1 MKALTGGAFIW
12 ILFLSPLFAET
23 ASPVSQGA
31 EPEDLAINWKKD
43 DAFPIVSPGGEYLIF
58 SSDRPGS
65 NEEFNFWYSF
75 NQNAAD
81 RAGGAVWTVP
91 VPLRLP
97 LSGEA
102 SDTMKILHPGG
113 IAEEAGLFSVNS
125 DGFESMSSIVWRN
138 GRPVEIYFTSTA
150 AARGQGFA
158 GLNIYFTRFKDD
170 RWSVPVQLSLSSQF
184 DDRMPSVSVDGEW
197 IVFSSNRPGGFGGD
211 DLYLSHRDPATGK
224 WSIPVNAG
232 PSVNTLHNETSP
244 AWSVDR
250 GTLFFSS
257 DRPGGLGHYDFYLSR
272 LQKGALQP
280 AENLGRPFNSERD
293 DEGISFTEDRM
304 WMYFASDRRTSAS
317 QGGLDLF
324 RIPVPD
330 WIRDPVDV
338 LFAALVMDSS
348 TRLPLGIEAT
358 VKIEW
363 PQGSL
368 VRQSA
373 KFNKDRDQKSPNFEQ
388 SLVSGRE
395 YRVVI
400 SAPGFYPQ
408 ELLLDY
414 RGNVPPGRKDLRTV
428 LLEPIKKTTQEE
440 EGRLIPGR
448 IIDADTDLPL
458 SGTRL
463 RRIQKDSFE
472 SIATDARGAFQI
484 RLKKDEKITLRA
496 DAPAHLSADASVQ
509 ESRDLREIVIRL
521 KGQGDPCQENAP
533 ACIENIRVLFAL
545 GSPEVSPDEKKKLD
559 AIVRILKANPALKI
573 EVRGHTDS
581 TYRGAAADSLNYNM
595 KLSETR
601 ARNVRDLIVKSGID
615 GSRISLK
622 PVAYLEPEEPET
634 SDKAR
639 SRNRRVEFKR
649 LNLEK

>member
-1 MKALTGGAFIW
+1 LTSVAFIW
-12 ILFLSPLFAET
+12 ILCLSPLFAET
-23 ASPVSQGA
+23 ASPVSEGT

-43 DAFPIVSPGGEYLIF
+43 DAYPVVSPDGDYLIF

-65 NEEFNFWYSF
+65 HEEFNFWYSF
-75 NQNAAD
+75 NQNAKD
-81 RAGGAVWTVP
+81 RAGSAVWTVP
-91 VPLRLP
+91 VPFRLP

-113 IAEEAGLFSVNS
+113 IAEEPGLFSVNS
-125 DGFESMSSIVWRN
+125 DGFESMSSIVWRK
-138 GRPVEIYFTSTA
+138 GRPVEVYFTSTA

-158 GLNIYFTRFKDD
+158 GLNIYFTRFQDD
-170 RWSVPVQLSLSSQF
+170 RWSAPVQLSISSQF

-197 IVFSSNRPGGFGGD
+197 LVFSSNRPGGYGGD
-211 DLYLSHRDPATGK
+211 DLYLSRRDVKTGK
-224 WSIPVNAG
+224 WSVPVNAG
-232 PSVNTLHNETSP
+232 PAVNTAHNETSP
-244 AWSVDR
+244 SWSVDR

-257 DRPGGLGHYDFYLSR
+257 DRPGGIGHYDFYLSR
-272 LQKGALQP
+272 LRENVLQP
-280 AENLGRPFNSERD
+280 AENMGRPFNSERD

-304 WMYFASDRRTSAS
+304 WMYFASDRRSSVS
-317 QGGLDLF
+317 QGGLDLY

-338 LFAALVMDSS
+338 LFAALIMDSS

-358 VKIEW
+358 VQIQW
-363 PQGSL
+363 PQGSI
-368 VRQSA
+368 VRQSE
-373 KFNKDRDQKSPNFEQ
+373 KFNKGRDQKSPNFSQ
-388 SLVSGRE
+388 KLTSGRE
-395 YRVVI
+395 YRIVI

-414 RGNVPPGRKDLRTV
+414 RGNVPPGRNDVRTV
-428 LLEPIKKTTQEE
+428 LLEPVRKTTQED

-448 IIDADTDLPL
+448 IVDADTDLPL

-463 RRIQKDSFE
+463 RRIAKDTFE
-472 SIATDARGAFQI
+472 PIATDAKGYFQI
-484 RLKKDEKITLRA
+484 RLKKDEKVSLRA
-496 DAPAHLSADASVQ
+496 DAPAHTSADASFQ
-509 ESRDLREIVIRL
+509 ESRDLREMVIRL
-521 KGQGDPCQENAP
+521 KGQGDPCQENSP
-533 ACIENIRVLFAL
+533 ACIENIRILFAL

-581 TYRGAAADSLNYNM
+581 TYQGAAADSLKYNM
-595 KLSETR
+595 RLSEMR
-601 ARNVRDLIVKSGID
+601 AKNVRELILKSGID
-615 GSRISLK
+615 GVRISLK

-634 SDKAR
+634 SDRAR
-639 SRNRRVEFKR
+639 SRNRRVEFRR

>member
-1 MKALTGGAFIW
+1 MPENLT
-12 ILFLSPLFAET
+12 
-23 ASPVSQGA
+23 
-31 EPEDLAINWKKD
+31 INWKKD
-43 DAFPIVSPGGEYLIF
+43 DGFPVVSPDGDFLIF

-81 RAGGAVWTVP
+81 RAGSSVWTVP
-91 VPLRLP
+91 VPFRLP
-97 LSGEA
+97 LSGDA

-113 IAEEAGLFSVNS
+113 IASEAGLFTVNS
-125 DGFESMSSIVWRN
+125 DGFESMASVVWRK
-138 GRPVEIYFTSTA
+138 GRPVEIYFASSKL
-150 AARGQGFA
+150 ARGQGFA

-170 RWSVPVQLSLSSQF
+170 RWSAPVQLTSISSEF

-197 IVFSSNRPGGFGGD
+197 MVFSSNRPGGFGGD
-211 DLYLSHRDPATGK
+211 DLYISHRDAKTGK
-224 WSIPVNAG
+224 WSAPANAG
-232 PSVNTLHNETSP
+232 ASVNTLYNETSP

-250 GTLFFSS
+250 GTLLFSS

-272 LQKGALQP
+272 RRGAQLDP

-304 WMYFASDRRTSAS
+304 WMYFASDRRTTAS
-317 QGGLDLF
+317 QGGMDLY
-324 RIPVPD
+324 RLAVPE

-338 LFAALVMDSS
+338 LFGALIMDSS

-363 PQGSL
+363 AQGSI
-368 VRQSA
+368 VRQS
-373 KFNKDRDQKSPNFEQ
+373 KPFNKGEDPKSPNFDQ
-388 SLVSGRE
+388 KLISGRE

-414 RGNVPPGRKDLRTV
+414 RGNVPPGKKDHRTI
-428 LLEPIKKTTQEE
+428 LLEPVKNPGQTE

-448 IIDADTDLPL
+448 IVDAQTDLPL

-463 RRIQKDSFE
+463 RRLLKDKFE
-472 SIATDARGAFQI
+472 IIATDAKGTFQI
-484 RLKKDEKITLRA
+484 RVKSGENFSLRA
-496 DAPAHLSADASVQ
+496 DAPAHAGAMVSFQ
-509 ESRDLREIVIRL
+509 ENKDLREIVIRL
-521 KGQGDPCQENAP
+521 NPEGDPCAENSAG
-533 ACIENIRVLFAL
+533 CIENLRILFGL
-545 GSPEVSPDEKKKLD
+545 GSADVTPVEQKKLD
-559 AIVRILKANPALKI
+559 AIVRIMKANPALKI
-573 EVRGHTDS
+573 EVRGHTDR
-581 TYRGAAADSLNYNM
+581 TYRGAEADSYKYNLL
-595 KLSETR
+595 LSEMR
-601 ARNVRDLIVKSGID
+601 AKNVRELIVKAGID